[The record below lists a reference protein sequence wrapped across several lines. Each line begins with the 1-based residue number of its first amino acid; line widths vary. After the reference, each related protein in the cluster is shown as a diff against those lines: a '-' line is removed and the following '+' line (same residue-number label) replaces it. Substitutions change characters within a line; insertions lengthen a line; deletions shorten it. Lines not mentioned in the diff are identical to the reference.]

1 MSSGLLRSMR
11 RMRLLERAM
20 TRTLFAAW
28 PATNTSG
35 WTSNWS
41 WTGWTSKMGR
51 AASARSV
58 PTSPAAKPLDGSS
71 AIVGLW
77 FRRSAWWSFEGK
89 ERAGGQ
95 ARLVLCNVDVASW
108 GSDGGLDAGCGMR
121 SVEAQLRSS
130 QCVICSCVWQG
141 KLPTKGH
148 QHWSLAG
155 RLPLKTNQHMLDRNW
170 MSTSLDHKAW
180 PIPAIQP

>member
-1 MSSGLLRSMR
+1 MCWYVDGPSMSSGLLRSMR

-58 PTSPAAKPLDGSS
+58 PTSPAAKLDGSS

-89 ERAGGQ
+89 ERASVQ

-121 SVEAQLRSS
+121 DAERWSSVEVHAC
-130 QCVICSCVWQG
+130 QCVICS
-141 KLPTKGH
+141 
-148 QHWSLAG
+148 
-155 RLPLKTNQHMLDRNW
+155 
-170 MSTSLDHKAW
+170 
-180 PIPAIQP
+180 

>member
-28 PATNTSG
+28 PATKTSG
-35 WTSNWS
+35 WTSNCS

-51 AASARSV
+51 AASARSA

-77 FRRSAWWSFEGK
+77 FRRSAWWSSEGK
-89 ERAGGQ
+89 KSASVQ
-95 ARLVLCNVDVASW
+95 ARVVLCGVEVVSSRS
-108 GSDGGLDAGCGMR
+108 GSDGGGLDAGCGMR
-121 SVEAQLRSS
+121 SVEARSRS
-130 QCVICSCVWQG
+130 AHVSASSAAGWQG
-141 KLPTKGH
+141 KLPTQGE
-148 QHWSLAG
+148 STLELG
-155 RLPLKTNQHMLDRNW
+155 RGLQLPLKASQHMLDRNW
-170 MSTSLDHKAW
+170 MPTSICH
-180 PIPAIQP
+180 QP